1 MDRPAAQSPPAAP
14 PSPITFHRA
23 HKSALGLAFGIIAG
37 GGLFLLTAIHL
48 LLQLDMDGQDRPGLP
63 LGLLGQYFQG
73 YDVTWPGAFI
83 GLAWGFAV
91 GFVGGWLLGFVHN
104 FTVGMW
110 LFIIRTRQDLRQT
123 RNFLDH
129 I

>member
-1 MDRPAAQSPPAAP
+1 MPDRTETAP
-14 PSPITFHRA
+14 ETNPQRLFPRA
-23 HKSALGLAFGIIAG
+23 HKSALGLAFGMISG
-37 GGLFLLTAIHL
+37 LGLFAITALHVATRA
-48 LLQLDMDGQDRPGLP
+48 DGLP
-63 LGLLGQYFQG
+63 LYLLAQFFQG
-73 YDVTWPGAFI
+73 YSVTWPGAFV

-110 LFIIRTRQDLRQT
+110 LFVIRTKQDLRQT
-123 RNFLDH
+123 KNFLDH

>member
-1 MDRPAAQSPPAAP
+1 MPDSPVVAP
-14 PSPITFHRA
+14 ETSPQRLFPRA
-23 HKSALGLAFGIIAG
+23 HKSALGLAFGLLAG
-37 GGLFLLTAIHL
+37 LGLFAITALHVVTHA
-48 LLQLDMDGQDRPGLP
+48 DSKRGLP
-63 LGLLGQYFQG
+63 LYLLSQFFQG
-73 YDVTWPGAFI
+73 YEVTWPGAFI

-110 LFIIRTRQDLRQT
+110 LFVIRTRQDLRQT
-123 RNFLDH
+123 KNFLDH